1 MSTLSRCLY
10 LKVVGSGIHMAL
22 FIPTTNH
29 VLETCGVLILF
40 TTGEYFHIVPVW
52 DWTTWLAL
60 INEMLLY
67 RYDARGGLS
76 KDLGV
81 SPSSF
86 ILLHYLQENM
96 TILACWRM
104 RDMAPELCRG
114 ILHMKISKVD
124 RQLPDTQT
132 WVIWAAADSS
142 SCQTYEQSPPK

>member
-10 LKVVGSGIHMAL
+10 LKVVCSGIHMAL
-22 FIPTTNH
+22 YIPTTNR
-29 VLETCGVLILF
+29 VLGTCGILISF

-81 SPSSF
+81 SPSLF
-86 ILLHYLQENM
+86 IILHYLQENV

-104 RDMAPELCRG
+104 RDMASELCHG

-132 WVIWAAADSS
+132 WVIWVAADNS
-142 SCQTYEQSPPK
+142 SCQTYEQIQPK